1 MNWLAE
7 FNRRWQA
14 ARGRRVT
21 APSRAFSLD
30 WITLLEAAGVTG
42 AEDQATAAREAEACG
57 QLVLKRHRY
66 RTYLIERVTLPL
78 VSESRLIERFGGTT
92 RGDLQVVA
100 LEIVAE
106 FSEHGHARFPQK
118 NGRRSASRN
127 AWRFQKVVRC
137 DRSAGSIPERCG
149 VCSWW

>member
-1 MNWLAE
+1 MSPPNLSEKLLA
-7 FNRRWQA
+7 FVSRDFFRPLTWPSA
-14 ARGRRVT
+14 AIYVDCAERLADV
-21 APSRAFSLD
+21 
-30 WITLLEAAGVTG
+30 AG
-42 AEDQATAAREAEACG
+42 EAEARG

-78 VSESRLIERFGGTT
+78 ASESWLIDRFGGTA

-106 FSEHGHARFPQK
+106 FSKHGHARFPQK
-118 NGRRSASRN
+118 NGRRSASRY
-127 AWRFQKVVRC
+127 AWRFHMVVRC